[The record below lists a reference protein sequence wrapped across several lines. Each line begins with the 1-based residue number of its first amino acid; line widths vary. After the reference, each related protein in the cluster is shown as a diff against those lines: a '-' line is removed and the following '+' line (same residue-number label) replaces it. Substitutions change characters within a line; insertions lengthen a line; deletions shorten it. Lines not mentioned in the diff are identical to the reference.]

1 MKFESHFTVLSPMF
15 ETSCTV
21 TRVKPLQQAHALG
34 IETERK
40 GVAEQSPYEQKD
52 VPHCLLELMMSVYI
66 ERKAT
71 MIFSS
76 LCLS

>member
-1 MKFESHFTVLSPMF
+1 MELESHFAVLSPMF
-15 ETSCTV
+15 ETSCAV
-21 TRVKPLQQAHALG
+21 TCVKPLQQAHALG

-40 GVAEQSPYEQKD
+40 GVAEQSPYEQKY

-66 ERKAT
+66 ECKVA